1 MFTKEEC
8 EKIKQGIKTSLAG
21 GKAIERGRK
30 YEEFLILDREI
41 LDLVLEK
48 IKVFGVHQLREG
60 RILRYEEGCFFNLH
74 TDTYDKHPD
83 RYKTIIIQLSNEE
96 DYLGGKMCFGD
107 DILDKKIGT
116 TVIFDSTTLH
126 GMETIESGIRYSFVI
141 WLERQ
146 DLGIQKKL
154 I

>member
-1 MFTKEEC
+1 MKKVLFTKEEC

-83 RYKTIIIQLSNEE
+83 RYKTIIIQINVPISQTYIPLYDSRIFKSNSKVR
-96 DYLGGKMCFGD
+96 DMK
-107 DILDKKIGT
+107 
-116 TVIFDSTTLH
+116 FD
-126 GMETIESGIRYSFVI
+126 
-141 WLERQ
+141 Q
-146 DLGIQKKL
+146 
-154 I
+154 